1 MELKDIK
8 AIIDLMRKNDL
19 SVFEMEKDGFRLKLQ
34 KGDTLFLTETK
45 EGYLLTPY
53 DPEFAAQM
61 QQAEDVI
68 SRYRN
73 TLKELA
79 K

>member
-1 MELKDIK
+1 MLSLKLTTIGK
-8 AIIDLMRKNDL
+8 SVGLIFPKEAL
-19 SVFEMEKDGFRLKLQ
+19 SRLKVR

-53 DPEFAAQM
+53 DPEFETQTR
-61 QQAEDVI
+61 QAEDVM
-68 SRYRN
+68 SRYRS

>member
-1 MELKDIK
+1 M
-8 AIIDLMRKNDL
+8 
-19 SVFEMEKDGFRLKLQ
+19 RLKLTTIGKSAGLIFPKEALTRLKVE
-34 KGDTLFLTETK
+34 KGDSLFLTETK

-53 DPEFAAQM
+53 DPEFEAQLEA
-61 QQAEDVI
+61 AEDI
-68 SRYRN
+68 MSRYRN

>member
-1 MELKDIK
+1 MLTLKVTTIGK
-8 AIIDLMRKNDL
+8 SASLIFPKEVL
-19 SVFEMEKDGFRLKLQ
+19 SRLNLK

-53 DPEFAAQM
+53 DPEFEAQM
-61 QQAEDVI
+61 REAEGVL

>member
-1 MELKDIK
+1 MLALKLTTIGK
-8 AIIDLMRKNDL
+8 SAGLIFPKEAL
-19 SVFEMEKDGFRLKLQ
+19 SRLKVQ

-53 DPEFAAQM
+53 DPEFGTQM
-61 QQAEDVI
+61 REAEDVM